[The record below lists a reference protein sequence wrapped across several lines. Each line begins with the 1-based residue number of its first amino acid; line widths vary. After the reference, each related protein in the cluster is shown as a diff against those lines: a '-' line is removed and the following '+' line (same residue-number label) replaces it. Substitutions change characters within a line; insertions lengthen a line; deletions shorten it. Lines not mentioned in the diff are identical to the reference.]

1 MCHVL
6 VLRHTALDHPAAIRF
21 PNQNGA
27 AREGRRLKHGRHF
40 RKLGK
45 DASHRW
51 AMIRTMVTQLIEHER
66 IQTTVA
72 KAKEL
77 RRVAD
82 RVVTFAKEG
91 SLRARRKAAAVV
103 RTDAAV
109 NKLFTELAERYKE
122 RPGGFTR
129 VLQIGLNR
137 TCHRMR
143 ASEHAPRGR
152 HHILERRHGLAQI
165 VERGGAVLVER
176 LRVSP
181 PHPEHDLTTIS
192 ENASPPP
199 FYCFA
204 QQCPGFFEA
213 F

>member
-1 MCHVL
+1 M
-6 VLRHTALDHPAAIRF
+6 
-21 PNQNGA
+21 
-27 AREGRRLKHGRHF
+27 KHGRHF

-122 RPGGFTR
+122 RPGGSR
-129 VLQIGLNR
+129 ACCRSASARAIQRPWR
-137 TCHRMR
+137 TSSTSI
-143 ASEHAPRGR
+143 ATGS
-152 HHILERRHGLAQI
+152 
-165 VERGGAVLVER
+165 
-176 LRVSP
+176 
-181 PHPEHDLTTIS
+181 
-192 ENASPPP
+192 
-199 FYCFA
+199 
-204 QQCPGFFEA
+204 
-213 F
+213 

>member
-6 VLRHTALDHPAAIRF
+6 VLYGARPPRRDFRF
-21 PNQNGA
+21 PQNGA
-27 AREGRRLKHGRHF
+27 AREGRRMKHGRHF

-51 AMIRTMVTQLIEHER
+51 AMMRTMVTQLIEHER

-129 VLQIGLNR
+129 VLQIGQRKSDSAAMAYIEYVDRDGELRPARPATGFGLSWAAKEYVNSQL
-137 TCHRMR
+137 
-143 ASEHAPRGR
+143 ASKK
-152 HHILERRHGLAQI
+152 RHGD
-165 VERGGAVLVER
+165 VRAVL
-176 LRVSP
+176 SP
-181 PHPEHDLTTIS
+181 AADAAAKAAAE
-192 ENASPPP
+192 PPK
-199 FYCFA
+199 
-204 QQCPGFFEA
+204 EEK
-213 F
+213 

>member
-1 MCHVL
+1 M
-6 VLRHTALDHPAAIRF
+6 
-21 PNQNGA
+21 
-27 AREGRRLKHGRHF
+27 KHGRHL

-129 VLQIGLNR
+129 VLQIGQRKSDSAAMAYIEYVDRDGELR
-137 TCHRMR
+137 PARETGTI
-143 ASEHAPRGR
+143 RGQDFKRVMDVYKEKGGKPSKVR
-152 HHILERRHGLAQI
+152 HPSLSWL
-165 VERGGAVLVER
+165 
-176 LRVSP
+176 
-181 PHPEHDLTTIS
+181 
-192 ENASPPP
+192 
-199 FYCFA
+199 F
-204 QQCPGFFEA
+204 
-213 F
+213 